1 MLYDRG
7 IIGLFI
13 TIILIIRTINDI
25 SICVKKNNNRTID
38 TINWFFLF
46 IIILS
51 INEPMFSYFQF
62 SEMMFIFCIILIEK
76 MRYMSI
82 KQLKSKSIIMRY

>member
-13 TIILIIRTINDI
+13 TIVLIIRTINDI
-25 SICVKKNNNRTID
+25 SICVKKNNNRMID

-46 IIILS
+46 IVILS
-51 INEPMFSYFQF
+51 INEPMFPYFQF

-76 MRYMSI
+76 MRYM
-82 KQLKSKSIIMRY
+82 